1 MLKYWGTGYDMC
13 GVWVDDQ
20 YKKWVENNKDWTLH
34 MFGHKGTFC
43 SLLLQWGVSRALTKG
58 PFITTFFN
66 SNPSWKLKCP
76 PNLSKD
82 NSIYPTHT
90 LWCLCHTILMSS
102 SYESS
107 VASTYLHYH
116 SLTIIYKYTLL
127 PLSLD
132 CPLFVFANT

>member
-1 MLKYWGTGYDMC
+1 MC

-82 NSIYPTHT
+82 NSIYPTPTHT
-90 LWCLCHTILMSS
+90 VVSLSHHSHVIIVWKLYCINPSIFITIASRLYINIPFFLFLWIVLFLFLPTPNL
-102 SYESS
+102 Y
-107 VASTYLHYH
+107 YL
-116 SLTIIYKYTLL
+116 
-127 PLSLD
+127 
-132 CPLFVFANT
+132 